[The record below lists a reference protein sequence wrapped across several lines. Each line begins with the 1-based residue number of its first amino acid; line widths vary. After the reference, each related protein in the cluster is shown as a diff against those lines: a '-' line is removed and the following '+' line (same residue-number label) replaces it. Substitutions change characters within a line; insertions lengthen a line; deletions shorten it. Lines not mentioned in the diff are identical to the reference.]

1 MSKPPSRQSRDTTPA
16 DTPTWLRRRR
26 ARMAP
31 ALPRWIDWHFALLL
45 VAVLVIGA
53 IVWVL
58 SPILAPFL
66 AAAILAYIF
75 DPLVDRMERRGLSR
89 SLATI
94 VAVLLLALAVVL
106 LLVIVLPLFY
116 KEVAQLTQL
125 IPGFVEQLKNTVV
138 PWVNAKL
145 GTAIQLDASSF
156 RTFMQENI
164 SDASGI
170 AKRVFATVGSG
181 GLAVVAV
188 LINISLVPIVL
199 FYLLRDWDEL
209 VARVDEL
216 VPRRYHQTVNSVASE
231 VDAVLSEF
239 LRGQLT
245 VMLIMAT
252 FYVVGLWAVGLKFA
266 LPVGLITG
274 LLVFVPY
281 LGVALGLV
289 LGTVA
294 AVMQFDSV
302 LTGLALVWAV
312 FAVGQVV
319 ESLFVTPKFV
329 GERIGLHPVAVIF
342 ALMAFG
348 QLFGFFGVLLA
359 LPASAAILVGLRHV
373 AVRYK
378 GSAVF
383 QRQQ

>member
-1 MSKPPSRQSRDTTPA
+1 MNKPPSRQSQAADPA
-16 DTPTWLRRRR
+16 DAPHWLRRRR
-26 ARMAP
+26 ARLAP

-125 IPGFVEQLKNTVV
+125 IQGFVEQLKNTVV

-274 LLVFVPY
+274 LLVFV
-281 LGVALGLV
+281 
-289 LGTVA
+289 
-294 AVMQFDSV
+294 
-302 LTGLALVWAV
+302 
-312 FAVGQVV
+312 
-319 ESLFVTPKFV
+319 
-329 GERIGLHPVAVIF
+329 
-342 ALMAFG
+342 
-348 QLFGFFGVLLA
+348 
-359 LPASAAILVGLRHV
+359 
-373 AVRYK
+373 
-378 GSAVF
+378 
-383 QRQQ
+383 

>member
-1 MSKPPSRQSRDTTPA
+1 MSKPPSRQSQAADPA
-16 DTPTWLRRRR
+16 DAPQWLQRRR
-26 ARMAP
+26 ARLAP
-31 ALPRWIDWHFALLL
+31 ALPRWVDWHFALLL
-45 VAVLVIGA
+45 AAVLVIGA

-75 DPLVDRMERRGLSR
+75 DPLVDRMQQRGLSR
-89 SLATI
+89 SLATVI
-94 VAVLLLALAVVL
+94 AVLLLALAVVL

-138 PWVNAKL
+138 PWINAKL

-181 GLAVVAV
+181 GLAVIAV

-209 VARVDEL
+209 VARVDDL
-216 VPRRYHQTVNSVASE
+216 VPRRYHQTVSTIAGE

-245 VMLIMAT
+245 VMVIMAT
-252 FYVVGLWAVGLKFA
+252 FYVLGLWAVGLKFA

-302 LTGLALVWAV
+302 MTGLALVWGV

-373 AVRYK
+373 ANRYK
-378 GSAVF
+378 ESALF
-383 QRQQ
+383 ERDQ